1 MWTPDH
7 DAELRRLGVETYIS
21 RHPGADVHEV
31 LDRYLLLL
39 DPEGRAA
46 LLREKNRDIEA
57 GKWTPPRRKTGPKPA
72 HPCPQKPR
80 TVPAAIRT
88 DSPQW
93 PADTVERLRTMRAR
107 GLTAAE
113 IAVVLGKT
121 ESAVSMKCAKLHIP
135 SAASLT
141 AQAWTMGAGPES
153 SRHVRAWLHGPA
165 DSESH
170 GSDGQVCLRNDVQ
183 ARAFQRTGRRAAQE
197 GRMTILC
204 CGCFR
209 FGNNHHRR
217 IL

>member
-1 MWTPDH
+1 MWTPDR

-46 LLREKNRDIEA
+46 LLREKNRDIET
-57 GKWTPPRRKTGPKPA
+57 GKWTHTRRRTGPKPA
-72 HPCPQKPR
+72 HPCPPKPR

-113 IAVVLGKT
+113 IAVILGKT
-121 ESAVSMKCAKLHIP
+121 EQAVSMKCAKLHIP
-135 SAASLT
+135 SAAAQNSKQWT
-141 AQAWTMGAGPES
+141 ADQIDELRDMYGRGFTALQIAKAMGRTLKSVYGQTYRLGL
-153 SRHVRAWLHGPA
+153 SREA
-165 DSESH
+165 EE
-170 GSDGQVCLRNDVQ
+170 
-183 ARAFQRTGRRAAQE
+183 RR
-197 GRMTILC
+197 RK
-204 CGCFR
+204 R
-209 FGNNHHRR
+209 
-217 IL
+217 

>member
-1 MWTPDH
+1 MWTPDR

-46 LLREKNRDIEA
+46 LLREKNRDIET

-72 HPCPQKPR
+72 PPCPQKPR
-80 TVPAAIRT
+80 TVPDAIRT

-121 ESAVSMKCAKLHIP
+121 EPAVSMKCAKLHIP

-141 AQAWTMGAGPES
+141 AQAWTMEQVQSLRGMYGRGFTAPQIAKAMGRTVKSVYGMMYRLGLSREQAGK
-153 SRHVRAWLHGPA
+153 RCRK
-165 DSESH
+165 
-170 GSDGQVCLRNDVQ
+170 DV
-183 ARAFQRTGRRAAQE
+183 
-197 GRMTILC
+197 
-204 CGCFR
+204 
-209 FGNNHHRR
+209 
-217 IL
+217 

>member
-1 MWTPDH
+1 MWTPDR

-46 LLREKNRDIEA
+46 LLREKNRNIEA
-57 GKWTPPRRKTGPKPA
+57 GKWTHTRRRTGPKPA
-72 HPCPQKPR
+72 HPCPPKPR

-93 PADTVERLRTMRAR
+93 PADTVARLRTMRAR

-121 ESAVSMKCAKLHIP
+121 EPAVSMKCAKLHIP
-135 SAASLT
+135 SAAGQNSKQWT
-141 AQAWTMGAGPES
+141 ADQIDELRDMYGRGFTALQIAKAMGRTLKSVYGQTYRLRLAS
-153 SRHVRAWLHGPA
+153 SGA
-165 DSESH
+165 
-170 GSDGQVCLRNDVQ
+170 
-183 ARAFQRTGRRAAQE
+183 
-197 GRMTILC
+197 
-204 CGCFR
+204 
-209 FGNNHHRR
+209 HRR
-217 IL
+217 RKDV

>member
-1 MWTPDH
+1 MWTPDR

-39 DPEGRAA
+39 DPEGRVA

-57 GKWTPPRRKTGPKPA
+57 GKWTPPRRKTGPSVKPRA
-72 HPCPQKPR
+72 PKQR
-80 TVPAAIRT
+80 TVPAAIRP

-141 AQAWTMGAGPES
+141 AQAWTMEQVQSLRGMYGRGFTAPQIAKAMGRTVKS
-153 SRHVRAWLHGPA
+153 VYGMMYRLGLSREQTEDR
-165 DSESH
+165 
-170 GSDGQVCLRNDVQ
+170 RRKDV
-183 ARAFQRTGRRAAQE
+183 
-197 GRMTILC
+197 
-204 CGCFR
+204 
-209 FGNNHHRR
+209 
-217 IL
+217 

>member
-1 MWTPDH
+1 MWTPDR

-46 LLREKNRDIEA
+46 LLREKNRAIET
-57 GKWTPPRRKTGPKPA
+57 GKWTPQRRKTAHKPVP
-72 HPCPQKPR
+72 PCPPKPR
-80 TVPAAIRT
+80 TVPAAIRP

-121 ESAVSMKCAKLHIP
+121 EPAVAMKCAKLHIP
-135 SAASLT
+135 SAAAQNSKQWT
-141 AQAWTMGAGPES
+141 ADQLDELRDMYGRGFTAIQIAKALGRTLKSVYGQAYRLRLASSGA
-153 SRHVRAWLHGPA
+153 
-165 DSESH
+165 
-170 GSDGQVCLRNDVQ
+170 
-183 ARAFQRTGRRAAQE
+183 
-197 GRMTILC
+197 
-204 CGCFR
+204 
-209 FGNNHHRR
+209 HRR
-217 IL
+217 RKDV

>member
-1 MWTPDH
+1 MWTPDR

-46 LLREKNRDIEA
+46 LLREKNRNIEA
-57 GKWTPPRRKTGPKPA
+57 ASTSPPRRKTAPSVKPRA
-72 HPCPQKPR
+72 PKPR

-93 PADTVERLRTMRAR
+93 PADTVARLRTMRAR

-121 ESAVSMKCAKLHIP
+121 EPAVSMKCAKLHIP

-141 AQAWTMGAGPES
+141 AQAWTMEQVQSLRGMYGRGFTAPQIAKAMGRTVKS
-153 SRHVRAWLHGPA
+153 VYGMMYRLGLSREQA
-165 DSESH
+165 EE
-170 GSDGQVCLRNDVQ
+170 LRRKDV
-183 ARAFQRTGRRAAQE
+183 
-197 GRMTILC
+197 
-204 CGCFR
+204 
-209 FGNNHHRR
+209 
-217 IL
+217 

>member
-1 MWTPDH
+1 MWTPDR

-46 LLREKNRDIEA
+46 LLREKNRNIEA
-57 GKWTPPRRKTGPKPA
+57 GKWTPPRRKTGPKPVP
-72 HPCPQKPR
+72 PCPPKPR
-80 TVPAAIRT
+80 TVPAAIRP

-121 ESAVSMKCAKLHIP
+121 ESAVAMKCAKLHIP
-135 SAASLT
+135 STASLT
-141 AQAWTMGAGPES
+141 AQAWTMEQVQSLRGMYGRGFTALQIAKAMGRTLKS
-153 SRHVRAWLHGPA
+153 VYGQMYRLGLSREKAK
-165 DSESH
+165 E
-170 GSDGQVCLRNDVQ
+170 
-183 ARAFQRTGRRAAQE
+183 RR
-197 GRMTILC
+197 RKSV
-204 CGCFR
+204 
-209 FGNNHHRR
+209 
-217 IL
+217 

>member
-1 MWTPDH
+1 MWTPDR

-39 DPEGRAA
+39 DPEGRVA

-57 GKWTPPRRKTGPKPA
+57 GKWTPPRRKTAPSVKPRAPK
-72 HPCPQKPR
+72 QR
-80 TVPAAIRT
+80 TVPAAIRP

-113 IAVVLGKT
+113 IAVILGKT
-121 ESAVSMKCAKLHIP
+121 EPAVAMKCAKLHIP

-141 AQAWTMGAGPES
+141 AQAWTMEQVQSLRGMYGRGFTAPQIAKAMGRTVKS
-153 SRHVRAWLHGPA
+153 VYGMMYRLGLSREQAEER
-165 DSESH
+165 
-170 GSDGQVCLRNDVQ
+170 RRKDV
-183 ARAFQRTGRRAAQE
+183 
-197 GRMTILC
+197 
-204 CGCFR
+204 
-209 FGNNHHRR
+209 
-217 IL
+217 

>member
-1 MWTPDH
+1 MWTPDR

-46 LLREKNRDIEA
+46 LLREKNRNIEA
-57 GKWTPPRRKTGPKPA
+57 GKWTPPRRKTASSVKPRA
-72 HPCPQKPR
+72 PKPR

-93 PADTVERLRTMRAR
+93 PEDTVERLRTMRAR

-121 ESAVSMKCAKLHIP
+121 ESAVAMKCARLHIP
-135 SAASLT
+135 STASLT
-141 AQAWTMGAGPES
+141 AQAWTMEQVQSLRGMYGRGFTALQIAKAMGRTLKS
-153 SRHVRAWLHGPA
+153 VYGQMYRLGLSRDQEER
-165 DSESH
+165 
-170 GSDGQVCLRNDVQ
+170 RRKDV
-183 ARAFQRTGRRAAQE
+183 
-197 GRMTILC
+197 
-204 CGCFR
+204 
-209 FGNNHHRR
+209 
-217 IL
+217 

>member
-1 MWTPDH
+1 MWTPDR

-46 LLREKNRDIEA
+46 LLREKNRNIET

-72 HPCPQKPR
+72 PPCPPKPR

-113 IAVVLGKT
+113 IAVILGKT
-121 ESAVSMKCAKLHIP
+121 EPAVAMKCAKLHIH
-135 SAASLT
+135 SAAGQNAKQWT
-141 AQAWTMGAGPES
+141 ADQIDELRDMYGRGFTALQIAKAMGRTLKSVYGQTYRLGLSREQAGK
-153 SRHVRAWLHGPA
+153 RR
-165 DSESH
+165 
-170 GSDGQVCLRNDVQ
+170 RKDV
-183 ARAFQRTGRRAAQE
+183 
-197 GRMTILC
+197 
-204 CGCFR
+204 
-209 FGNNHHRR
+209 
-217 IL
+217 

>member
-7 DAELRRLGVETYIS
+7 DAELRSLGVETYIS

-46 LLREKNRDIEA
+46 LLREKNRAIEA

-72 HPCPQKPR
+72 PPCPPKPR

-121 ESAVSMKCAKLHIP
+121 AAAVSMKCAKLHIS
-135 SAASLT
+135 SAAAQNSKQWT
-141 AQAWTMGAGPES
+141 ADQLDELRDMYGRGFTAIQIAKALGRTLKSVYGQAYRLRLASSGA
-153 SRHVRAWLHGPA
+153 
-165 DSESH
+165 
-170 GSDGQVCLRNDVQ
+170 
-183 ARAFQRTGRRAAQE
+183 
-197 GRMTILC
+197 
-204 CGCFR
+204 
-209 FGNNHHRR
+209 HRR
-217 IL
+217 RKDV

>member
-1 MWTPDH
+1 MWTPDR

-46 LLREKNRDIEA
+46 LLREKNRDIET
-57 GKWTPPRRKTGPKPA
+57 GRTPQRRKTAPKPVP
-72 HPCPQKPR
+72 PCPPKQR
-80 TVPAAIRT
+80 TVPAAIRP

-113 IAVVLGKT
+113 IAVILGTT
-121 ESAVSMKCAKLHIP
+121 EASVAMKCCRLRIT

-141 AQAWTMGAGPES
+141 AQAWTMEQVQSLRGMYGRGFTAPQIAKAMGRTVKS
-153 SRHVRAWLHGPA
+153 VYGMMYRLGLSR
-165 DSESH
+165 E
-170 GSDGQVCLRNDVQ
+170 Q
-183 ARAFQRTGRRAAQE
+183 AEERR
-197 GRMTILC
+197 RK
-204 CGCFR
+204 R
-209 FGNNHHRR
+209 
-217 IL
+217 

>member
-1 MWTPDH
+1 MWTPDR

-46 LLREKNRDIEA
+46 LLREKNRDIET

-72 HPCPQKPR
+72 PPCPPKPR

-113 IAVVLGKT
+113 IAVILGTT
-121 ESAVSMKCAKLHIP
+121 EASVAMKCCRLRIT
-135 SAASLT
+135 SAAAQNSKQWT
-141 AQAWTMGAGPES
+141 ADQIDELRDMYGRGFTAPQIAKAMGRTLKSVYGQTYRLGL
-153 SRHVRAWLHGPA
+153 SREQTEKR
-165 DSESH
+165 
-170 GSDGQVCLRNDVQ
+170 CRK
-183 ARAFQRTGRRAAQE
+183 R
-197 GRMTILC
+197 
-204 CGCFR
+204 
-209 FGNNHHRR
+209 
-217 IL
+217 

>member
-1 MWTPDH
+1 MWTPDR

-46 LLREKNRDIEA
+46 LLREKNRDIET
-57 GKWTPPRRKTGPKPA
+57 GRTPQRRKTAPSVKPRAPK
-72 HPCPQKPR
+72 QR
-80 TVPAAIRT
+80 TVPAAIRP

-113 IAVVLGKT
+113 IAVILGTT
-121 ESAVSMKCAKLHIP
+121 EASVAMKCCRLRIT

-141 AQAWTMGAGPES
+141 AQAWTMEQVQSLRGMYGRGFTAPQIAKAMGRTVKS
-153 SRHVRAWLHGPA
+153 VYGMMYRLGLSREQAEER
-165 DSESH
+165 
-170 GSDGQVCLRNDVQ
+170 RRKDV
-183 ARAFQRTGRRAAQE
+183 
-197 GRMTILC
+197 
-204 CGCFR
+204 
-209 FGNNHHRR
+209 
-217 IL
+217 

>member
-1 MWTPDH
+1 MWTPDR

-46 LLREKNRDIEA
+46 LLREKNRDIET
-57 GKWTPPRRKTGPKPA
+57 GKWTPPRRKTAPSVKPRA
-72 HPCPQKPR
+72 PKPR

-113 IAVVLGKT
+113 IAVILGTT
-121 ESAVSMKCAKLHIP
+121 EASVAMKCCRLRIT
-135 SAASLT
+135 SAAAQNSKQWT
-141 AQAWTMGAGPES
+141 ADQIDELRDMYGRGFTALQIAKAMGRTLKS
-153 SRHVRAWLHGPA
+153 VY
-165 DSESH
+165 
-170 GSDGQVCLRNDVQ
+170 GQTYRLGL
-183 ARAFQRTGRRAAQE
+183 ARDKAEDRR
-197 GRMTILC
+197 RK
-204 CGCFR
+204 R
-209 FGNNHHRR
+209 
-217 IL
+217 

>member
-1 MWTPDH
+1 MWTPDR

-46 LLREKNRDIEA
+46 LLREKNRNIET
-57 GKWTPPRRKTGPKPA
+57 GKWTPPRRKTPLSVK
-72 HPCPQKPR
+72 PCPPKPR
-80 TVPAAIRT
+80 TVPADIRP

-121 ESAVSMKCAKLHIP
+121 EPAVAMKCAKLHIP
-135 SAASLT
+135 SAAAQNSKQWT
-141 AQAWTMGAGPES
+141 ADQLDELRDMYGRGFTALQIAKALGRTLKS
-153 SRHVRAWLHGPA
+153 VY
-165 DSESH
+165 
-170 GSDGQVCLRNDVQ
+170 GQVYRLRLASSD
-183 ARAFQRTGRRAAQE
+183 AHKG
-197 GRMTILC
+197 GDWK
-204 CGCFR
+204 
-209 FGNNHHRR
+209 
-217 IL
+217 

>member
-1 MWTPDH
+1 MWTPDR

-46 LLREKNRDIEA
+46 LLREKNRAIEA
-57 GKWTPPRRKTGPKPA
+57 GKWTPPRRKTAPSVKPRA
-72 HPCPQKPR
+72 PKPR

-113 IAVVLGKT
+113 IAIVLGKT
-121 ESAVSMKCAKLHIP
+121 ESAVAMKCAKLHIP
-135 SAASLT
+135 STASLT
-141 AQAWTMGAGPES
+141 AQAWTMEQDQRLRDMYGRGFTAIQIAKAMGRTLKS
-153 SRHVRAWLHGPA
+153 VYGQMYRLGLSREKAEER
-165 DSESH
+165 
-170 GSDGQVCLRNDVQ
+170 RRKDV
-183 ARAFQRTGRRAAQE
+183 
-197 GRMTILC
+197 
-204 CGCFR
+204 
-209 FGNNHHRR
+209 
-217 IL
+217 